1 MESAWLV
8 MGRGRYTGVEIS
20 LIRVVSKSNNPT
32 LLCFWTFYKVVVVS
46 KQKEIIH
53 QSDDKITKAQ
63 KMLGPT
69 HTCARRSIEPSD
81 IDLPLLA

>member
-1 MESAWLV
+1 MACHGTRY
-8 MGRGRYTGVEIS
+8 GRFIGAAIS
-20 LIRVVSKSNNPT
+20 LIRAKIPQ
-32 LLCFWTFYKVVVVS
+32 LYYLFALYKVVLVVS

-63 KMLGPT
+63 KMLDPT

-81 IDLPLLA
+81 IDLPPLLA